1 MSQPENPG
9 QSNLFPKQPA
19 HPSFNQT
26 SLERNFQKMID
37 DDVNV
42 PRQ

>member
-9 QSNLFPKQPA
+9 PSSLFIKQPA
-19 HPSFNQT
+19 HPSLNQT

-37 DDVNV
+37 DDMNV
-42 PRQ
+42 AH